1 MIKQWKKQKEIKWN
15 KENKEQMEINK
26 GKVKGYNRNK
36 KRNEKRIKGINESK
50 KKIKEM
56 KNGDKEREIRWI
68 RIDDDE

>member
-1 MIKQWKKQKEIKWN
+1 
-15 KENKEQMEINK
+15 MEINK

-36 KRNEKRIKGINESK
+36 KRNEKRIKRISESK

-56 KNGDKEREIRWI
+56 KNGDKEREIWWI

>member
-1 MIKQWKKQKEIKWN
+1 
-15 KENKEQMEINK
+15 MEINK

-56 KNGDKEREIRWI
+56 KKKEKY
-68 RIDDDE
+68 DE